1 MKYEKLHLKANT
13 SFREILLYCYTP
25 LVKDYR
31 ILKLIFTI
39 LGSWLISYSIYTF
52 VVLKPTYASNEK
64 REIRVEDFPE
74 IMICPEPTFD
84 VNALTS
90 RGYKGDYFLYFVG
103 SKVFGWT
110 GNKAEDVKKVFK
122 EVSTLKSVEDCPVG
136 LHRFTDNRSKADFSL
151 TRALYPFHLCC
162 KMIPPKISEFY
173 PITYVKIY
181 FNATSNLR
189 SFKVFL
195 ADPMTASFYDLH
207 KKIMLGDKLVS
218 NDNGFMNYNVK
229 IMEDVKLEG
238 EPNYPCMDY
247 KFGNYA
253 ECVENEM
260 IQKVLSFMN
269 CTPPWMTDN
278 DILWCEGKR
287 DAKTHTEQYFSLLR
301 DKSVSQASAWKCLVP
316 CRMKIYHV
324 KEVGLREI
332 RNICG
337 LRLIIRFDKLALL
350 WREAQLCFP

>member
-1 MKYEKLHLKANT
+1 M
-13 SFREILLYCYTP
+13 
-25 LVKDYR
+25 
-31 ILKLIFTI
+31 IFT
-39 LGSWLISYSIYTF
+39 
-52 VVLKPTYASNEK
+52 
-64 REIRVEDFPE
+64 RE
-74 IMICPEPTFD
+74 
-84 VNALTS
+84 
-90 RGYKGDYFLYFVG
+90 
-103 SKVFGWT
+103 
-110 GNKAEDVKKVFK
+110 
-122 EVSTLKSVEDCPVG
+122 
-136 LHRFTDNRSKADFSL
+136 
-151 TRALYPFHLCC
+151 LC
-162 KMIPPKISEFY
+162 
-173 PITYVKIY
+173 
-181 FNATSNLR
+181 
-189 SFKVFL
+189 
-195 ADPMTASFYDLH
+195 
-207 KKIMLGDKLVS
+207 
-218 NDNGFMNYNVK
+218 
-229 IMEDVKLEG
+229 
-238 EPNYPCMDY
+238 YPCIDY
-247 KFGNYA
+247 KIGNYA